1 MIWLKITHPSKG
13 FYVPSVLS
21 TLFVLNIFYSLLS
34 FLLTYQPCFFV
45 FSFMMVDQR
54 LQHNSVTYHIDLMLF
69 IIICT
74 VKKVYGGILASLFSI
89 FYAVIVMHLLLCNYY
104 YLLFIYYYY
113 CHAVI
118 IMTFYI
124 CHKSHNS
131 SLLTLNSKLFLKI
144 F

>member
-1 MIWLKITHPSKG
+1 
-13 FYVPSVLS
+13 
-21 TLFVLNIFYSLLS
+21 
-34 FLLTYQPCFFV
+34 
-45 FSFMMVDQR
+45 MMVDQR
-54 LQHNSVTYHIDLMLF
+54 LQRNSVTYHIDLMLF

-74 VKKVYGGILASLFSI
+74 VKEVYGRILASLFSI